1 MEKNQKRYMDSD
13 NFIVYIKTDDIFKDI
28 EEDREKKFETS
39 NYELDSALPKRK
51 KVIGLIK
58 DELDVKI
65 MK

>member
-1 MEKNQKRYMDSD
+1 MDSD

>member
-1 MEKNQKRYMDSD
+1 MDSD

-39 NYELDSALPKRK
+39 NQELDNALPKRK